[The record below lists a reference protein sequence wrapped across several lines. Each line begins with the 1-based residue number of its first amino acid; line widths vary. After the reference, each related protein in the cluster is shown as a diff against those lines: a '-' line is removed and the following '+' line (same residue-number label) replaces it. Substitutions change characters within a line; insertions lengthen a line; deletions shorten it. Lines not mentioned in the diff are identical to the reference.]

1 MDNSG
6 RYSAATSTVNSIA
19 DTRDKILQA
28 VTYTFSIIVLPALF
42 LSVNKAL
49 DKHLLIEAAIYI
61 VAYIAWIFF
70 GIFLSRKLTYK
81 TRSFIILL
89 LVYIV
94 GVFILVQRG
103 LSGGGTLFLVTFCI
117 MSTALLGLKYGLLA
131 IAASVCSIIFVGVA
145 MVGHLLPFD
154 AEIVWNSTSMI
165 SWTLAGAVFL
175 VLSVCM
181 VWTSGILQTRLL
193 NTLSELRDSQEKI
206 ASQNISLIKEIED
219 RKELEKQKKEIEKQ
233 LFQSQKLES
242 IGTLAGGIA
251 HDFNNILT
259 PIIGYTELVLYDI
272 EKGTLLENNL
282 QEIYIAAKRAKDLV
296 KQILLF
302 ARQTEEAPKPVQ
314 VDLIAK
320 EAMKLLRSS
329 IPTSVEIRQHI
340 KSSALIMG
348 NPTQVHQIFMN
359 LCTNAA
365 HAMENDGGIMEV
377 RLTDIEIDTEFNKP
391 HSNIEP
397 GNYIQLSVSDT
408 GTGIPP
414 DVIESIFEPYFTT
427 KASGKGT
434 GMGLATVHGIVKS
447 YGGEIWAESELGK
460 GAVFTIYLPITKKRT
475 EDKLYQPE
483 VLPTGVERILF
494 VDDDLP
500 IVNMN
505 SQVLDRLGYQVTA
518 QTSSIKALE
527 LFCSKPND
535 FDLVITDMTMPN
547 MTGDK
552 LAFELMKIRPDIPV
566 ILCTGYS
573 KRISDTVAAE
583 IGIKA
588 FAYKPV
594 VTADLA
600 KMVRTVLDEAKKP
613 AQSLNSELS

>member
-1 MDNSG
+1 
-6 RYSAATSTVNSIA
+6 
-19 DTRDKILQA
+19 
-28 VTYTFSIIVLPALF
+28 
-42 LSVNKAL
+42 
-49 DKHLLIEAAIYI
+49 
-61 VAYIAWIFF
+61 
-70 GIFLSRKLTYK
+70 
-81 TRSFIILL
+81 
-89 LVYIV
+89 
-94 GVFILVQRG
+94 
-103 LSGGGTLFLVTFCI
+103 
-117 MSTALLGLKYGLLA
+117 
-131 IAASVCSIIFVGVA
+131 
-145 MVGHLLPFD
+145 
-154 AEIVWNSTSMI
+154 
-165 SWTLAGAVFL
+165 
-175 VLSVCM
+175 
-181 VWTSGILQTRLL
+181 
-193 NTLSELRDSQEKI
+193 
-206 ASQNISLIKEIED
+206 
-219 RKELEKQKKEIEKQ
+219 
-233 LFQSQKLES
+233 
-242 IGTLAGGIA
+242 
-251 HDFNNILT
+251 LT
-259 PIIGYTELVLYDI
+259 PIIGYTELVLYDA

-296 KQILLF
+296 KQILVF
-302 ARQTEEAPKPVQ
+302 ARQSEEDLKPVQ

-329 IPTSVEIRQHI
+329 IPTSVEIQQHI
-340 KSSALIMG
+340 KSNALIMG

-365 HAMENDGGIMEV
+365 NAMEDDGGIMEV
-377 RLTDIEIDTEFNKP
+377 RLTDVKLDTEFNKP

-494 VDDDLP
+494 VDDELP

-573 KRISDTVAAE
+573 KRISDTLAAE

-600 KMVRTVLDEAKKP
+600 KMIRTVLDEAKETGSKF
-613 AQSLNSELS
+613 E